1 MSLSILSVLLA
12 GCCPAWPAFRPS
24 LRLEELNTSALMLP
38 VREAAGGWRR
48 GEQQLEEEELEA
60 RIARV
65 QRLLALEAGGRT
77 VSGEERLY
85 RGQEELYRGQDE
97 LFRGQ
102 EERYRGQEELYR
114 GQEELFSV
122 GEYEEE
128 YSDFVPSLPLPLPSS
143 PKVEL

>member
-1 MSLSILSVLLA
+1 MSLYVLSVLLA

-48 GEQQLEEEELEA
+48 GEQELEEEELEA

-85 RGQEELYRGQDE
+85 RGQEELYRGQ
-97 LFRGQ
+97 
-102 EERYRGQEELYR
+102 EELYR

-122 GEYEEE
+122 GEYEEK
-128 YSDFVPSLPLPLPSS
+128 YSDFVPSLPLPPPSS

>member
-1 MSLSILSVLLA
+1 MSLSVLSVLLA

-85 RGQEELYRGQDE
+85 RGQEELYRGQ
-97 LFRGQ
+97 
-102 EERYRGQEELYR
+102 EELYR
-114 GQEELFSV
+114 GQEELYSV

-143 PKVEL
+143 PKVNYDRLDGRKYPLFA